1 MNPVLVVVFLG
12 LTLLIFLVFD
22 LFKVRITTGFYPFTK
37 RILAT
42 YGPYTL
48 IRVIIVAAIYWLGVY
63 IPNIFGI
70 QMLPEW
76 ELYWPLIMAITVP
89 FVYLALFSLLGGL
102 ILKHAFD
109 GGGELGRYITQVY
122 EEVRIWGKASLI
134 NKLDDIPLGDIQAC
148 FCGHLG
154 QYIDN

>member
-1 MNPVLVVVFLG
+1 MNPVLVVTFLG

-134 NKLDDIPLGDIQAC
+134 NKLD
-148 FCGHLG
+148 
-154 QYIDN
+154 